1 MKAPPAQQDF
11 AAVVAKME
19 AHIAAHPD
27 DGRALEL
34 MAPVYLR
41 MGRFDDA
48 VNARERC
55 IAAAAARRP
64 NGWSNMP
71 RPCPTPMT
79 GRSRRKPRPRSQRAL
94 KLDPKNPGARF
105 YLGLAAAQQGDKD
118 KARKI
123 WSGHAARPAGGLG
136 GAGRKSTEKLALLDA
151 PADAGAA
158 VRARARRL
166 RGEAAA
172 TAAAAPEARSRR

>member
-48 VNARERC
+48 VNARGKI
-55 IAAAAARRP
+55 IALL
-64 NGWSNMP
+64 GETP
-71 RPCPTPMT
+71 R
-79 GRSRRKPRPRSQRAL
+79 A
-94 KLDPKNPGARF
+94 
-105 YLGLAAAQQGDKD
+105 
-118 KARKI
+118 
-123 WSGHAARPAGGLG
+123 
-136 GAGRKSTEKLALLDA
+136 AGRICRG
-151 PADAGAA
+151 P
-158 VRARARRL
+158 VL
-166 RGEAAA
+166 RQ
-172 TAAAAPEARSRR
+172 